1 MPLEVL
7 RECDGAFR
15 AQLPPDLQSI
25 KLDKLQMG
33 QDCAD
38 RFVQGAVFLRY
49 PPHQLGTMEKVIK
62 LVLEESSE
70 EALGSKQ
77 INVFLFGSLVDEC
90 EPALQQGVT
99 VAITGFQVSH
109 SPTFSKDGRH
119 TLQLELS
126 EQTGA
131 RVFVYEQTLGRPPV
145 TGTKGPIVQR
155 TKDYVYIPLN
165 EVKEGLTVNVYGVV
179 KFFKQPV
186 PSKGTDFYST
196 LTLVD
201 PSAAR
206 LHCVLFSGSLDLLP
220 QIYKVGDVVRFHR
233 LKIQCYE
240 GDLQG
245 VNGPGFSALTFD
257 GALEAGVTP
266 RTASKSYQF
275 TSTDRKIVRELRS
288 WAKANL
294 LAPDTLRLK
303 DIQQNTKY
311 LDLTCQLLAKARLEA
326 STVLLKV
333 WDGTKCQRPIWQVN
347 LDGYKLDGDANAIES
362 LRGLSVDVLVYDNHA
377 STASSLQVGA
387 YLRLHNIH
395 LKLPEGSEVTELHL
409 HGGTSYG
416 RGVSVLPADS
426 HDSKRLQR
434 SLEAALGKATCQ
446 STNNCQKTKGASKP
460 EQRCQ
465 EESAAVLTAHQHIA
479 ATALGAV
486 LSQEPPC
493 KYRIR
498 AQLMDFQPR
507 GLHQSVKLHC
517 PACQAWYDM
526 VSPFTPPLSPHNMS
540 LIPHPHHTHRNC
552 ATHTPSRP
560 CVKSHA
566 PACLPPPPPLPHR
579 NVFPLVLCVGNP
591 KNPPNVLRYGVM
603 SAVLP
608 LRLEIPERE
617 EVDAVLRGV
626 PDLLPSLALC
636 PAPWYQT
643 VTWHSLSPEKLMAAH
658 IVLANGEEE
667 APESKAILA
676 EGVTVRELHRL
687 SRRFGS
693 VIPVCRRSE
702 QLTLMD
708 CSVPFVIEGRKWHYG
723 CKNCSTPRP
732 VDALQSLP
740 SGEPWKASAIARVLG
755 VQMLHY
761 VFVMKFT
768 LSDGSGSL
776 DALLW
781 DEAEKFFGI
790 PASDVVG
797 DESLQEKLRRILET
811 LCPSKQGPE
820 GYPWLECCI
829 KSYRVR
835 DGSNDKTCFQ
845 MFDTIVVGIEEL

>member
-1 MPLEVL
+1 
-7 RECDGAFR
+7 
-15 AQLPPDLQSI
+15 
-25 KLDKLQMG
+25 
-33 QDCAD
+33 
-38 RFVQGAVFLRY
+38 
-49 PPHQLGTMEKVIK
+49 MEKVIK

-311 LDLTCQLLAKARLEA
+311 LDLTCQLLAKE
-326 STVLLKV
+326 TDGYLLLQV

-377 STASSLQVGA
+377 STASSLQVPGTTA
-387 YLRLHNIH
+387 NTHTPSVNTHTPHTL
-395 LKLPEGSEVTELHL
+395 ELHL

-426 HDSKRLQR
+426 HDT
-434 SLEAALGKATCQ
+434 EGWCVCVT
-446 STNNCQKTKGASKP
+446 
-460 EQRCQ
+460 
-465 EESAAVLTAHQHIA
+465 VLTAHQHIA

-540 LIPHPHHTHRNC
+540 LIPHPHHTHRNVPHPHTPQC
-552 ATHTPSRP
+552 ATPPHHNVPHPHTTM
-560 CVKSHA
+560 CNSHPITA
-566 PACLPPPPPLPHR
+566 
-579 NVFPLVLCVGNP
+579 
-591 KNPPNVLRYGVM
+591 LRKVTCTSM
-603 SAVLP
+603 SATP
-608 LRLEIPERE
+608 PT
-617 EVDAVLRGV
+617 
-626 PDLLPSLALC
+626 P
-636 PAPWYQT
+636 T
-643 VTWHSLSPEKLMAAH
+643 SPQCVSPGA
-658 IVLANGEEE
+658 
-667 APESKAILA
+667 
-676 EGVTVRELHRL
+676 
-687 SRRFGS
+687 
-693 VIPVCRRSE
+693 VCR
-702 QLTLMD
+702 
-708 CSVPFVIEGRKWHYG
+708 
-723 CKNCSTPRP
+723 
-732 VDALQSLP
+732 
-740 SGEPWKASAIARVLG
+740 
-755 VQMLHY
+755 
-761 VFVMKFT
+761 
-768 LSDGSGSL
+768 
-776 DALLW
+776 
-781 DEAEKFFGI
+781 
-790 PASDVVG
+790 
-797 DESLQEKLRRILET
+797 
-811 LCPSKQGPE
+811 
-820 GYPWLECCI
+820 
-829 KSYRVR
+829 
-835 DGSNDKTCFQ
+835 
-845 MFDTIVVGIEEL
+845 

>member
-1 MPLEVL
+1 L
-7 RECDGAFR
+7 
-15 AQLPPDLQSI
+15 QLPPLSP
-25 KLDKLQMG
+25 
-33 QDCAD
+33 
-38 RFVQGAVFLRY
+38 LR
-49 PPHQLGTMEKVIK
+49 L
-62 LVLEESSE
+62 
-70 EALGSKQ
+70 
-77 INVFLFGSLVDEC
+77 
-90 EPALQQGVT
+90 
-99 VAITGFQVSH
+99 
-109 SPTFSKDGRH
+109 
-119 TLQLELS
+119 
-126 EQTGA
+126 
-131 RVFVYEQTLGRPPV
+131 
-145 TGTKGPIVQR
+145 
-155 TKDYVYIPLN
+155 DYVYIPLN

-311 LDLTCQLLAKARLEA
+311 LDLTCQLLAKE
-326 STVLLKV
+326 TDGYLLLQV

-426 HDSKRLQR
+426 HDSKRCIKAR
-434 SLEAALGKATCQ
+434 AALPGGIC
-446 STNNCQKTKGASKP
+446 P
-460 EQRCQ
+460 EGWCVCVT
-465 EESAAVLTAHQHIA
+465 VLTAHQHIA

-517 PACQAWYDM
+517 PACQAW
-526 VSPFTPPLSPHNMS
+526 
-540 LIPHPHHTHRNC
+540 
-552 ATHTPSRP
+552 
-560 CVKSHA
+560 
-566 PACLPPPPPLPHR
+566 
-579 NVFPLVLCVGNP
+579 
-591 KNPPNVLRYGVM
+591 
-603 SAVLP
+603 
-608 LRLEIPERE
+608 
-617 EVDAVLRGV
+617 GV

-723 CKNCSTPRP
+723 VFFILTFLQYDPGILVTFADWDFPLYKYNTKLHLCSTFHIGRMSQG
-732 VDALQSLP
+732 A
-740 SGEPWKASAIARVLG
+740 GE
-755 VQMLHY
+755 
-761 VFVMKFT
+761 
-768 LSDGSGSL
+768 SDIWIRTG
-776 DALLW
+776 
-781 DEAEKFFGI
+781 
-790 PASDVVG
+790 
-797 DESLQEKLRRILET
+797 
-811 LCPSKQGPE
+811 
-820 GYPWLECCI
+820 
-829 KSYRVR
+829 VR
-835 DGSNDKTCFQ
+835 DRAEWS
-845 MFDTIVVGIEEL
+845 VGGWPKAQSKRRV

>member
-434 SLEAALGKATCQ
+434 SLEAAVRNDADSLAHLSLMEALNISTAPAATCQ

-517 PACQAWYDM
+517 PACQAW
-526 VSPFTPPLSPHNMS
+526 
-540 LIPHPHHTHRNC
+540 
-552 ATHTPSRP
+552 
-560 CVKSHA
+560 
-566 PACLPPPPPLPHR
+566 
-579 NVFPLVLCVGNP
+579 
-591 KNPPNVLRYGVM
+591 
-603 SAVLP
+603 
-608 LRLEIPERE
+608 LEIPERE

>member
-1 MPLEVL
+1 
-7 RECDGAFR
+7 
-15 AQLPPDLQSI
+15 
-25 KLDKLQMG
+25 
-33 QDCAD
+33 
-38 RFVQGAVFLRY
+38 
-49 PPHQLGTMEKVIK
+49 
-62 LVLEESSE
+62 
-70 EALGSKQ
+70 
-77 INVFLFGSLVDEC
+77 
-90 EPALQQGVT
+90 
-99 VAITGFQVSH
+99 
-109 SPTFSKDGRH
+109 
-119 TLQLELS
+119 
-126 EQTGA
+126 
-131 RVFVYEQTLGRPPV
+131 
-145 TGTKGPIVQR
+145 
-155 TKDYVYIPLN
+155 
-165 EVKEGLTVNVYGVV
+165 
-179 KFFKQPV
+179 
-186 PSKGTDFYST
+186 
-196 LTLVD
+196 
-201 PSAAR
+201 
-206 LHCVLFSGSLDLLP
+206 
-220 QIYKVGDVVRFHR
+220 
-233 LKIQCYE
+233 
-240 GDLQG
+240 
-245 VNGPGFSALTFD
+245 
-257 GALEAGVTP
+257 
-266 RTASKSYQF
+266 
-275 TSTDRKIVRELRS
+275 IVRELRS

-311 LDLTCQLLAKARLEA
+311 LDLTCQLLAKE
-326 STVLLKV
+326 TDGYLLLQV

-377 STASSLQVGA
+377 STASSLQVPGTTA
-387 YLRLHNIH
+387 NTHTPSVNTHTPHTL
-395 LKLPEGSEVTELHL
+395 ELHL

-426 HDSKRLQR
+426 HDT
-434 SLEAALGKATCQ
+434 TCQ
-446 STNNCQKTKGASKP
+446 STNNSEGWCVCVT
-460 EQRCQ
+460 
-465 EESAAVLTAHQHIA
+465 VLTAHQHIA

-540 LIPHPHHTHRNC
+540 LIPHPHHTHRN
-552 ATHTPSRP
+552 
-560 CVKSHA
+560 
-566 PACLPPPPPLPHR
+566 
-579 NVFPLVLCVGNP
+579 
-591 KNPPNVLRYGVM
+591 
-603 SAVLP
+603 
-608 LRLEIPERE
+608 
-617 EVDAVLRGV
+617 
-626 PDLLPSLALC
+626 
-636 PAPWYQT
+636 
-643 VTWHSLSPEKLMAAH
+643 KLMAAH

-781 DEAEKFFGI
+781 DEEKFFGI

-811 LCPSKQGPE
+811 LCPSKQE